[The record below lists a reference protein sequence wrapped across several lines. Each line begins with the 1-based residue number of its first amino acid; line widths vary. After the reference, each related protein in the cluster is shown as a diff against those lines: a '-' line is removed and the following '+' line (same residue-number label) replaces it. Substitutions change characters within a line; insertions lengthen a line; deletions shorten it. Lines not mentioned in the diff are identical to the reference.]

1 LGRETV
7 EPVQDDFEVL
17 VEWLW
22 QLQLLEEVPT
32 RYETITVGNQKT
44 EEFEPSQSM
53 HVGFDPRSRS
63 ACVNSGMGSRMQLLE
78 ASTRI
83 LQPCEIKE

>member
-1 LGRETV
+1 MV
-7 EPVQDDFEVL
+7 EPVQYDFEVL

-22 QLQLLEEVPT
+22 QLQLPEEVPK
-32 RYETITVGNQKT
+32 RYERITVGNQKT
-44 EEFEPSQSM
+44 EEFVQSQSM

-63 ACVNSGMGSRMQLLE
+63 ACVNSGMGSQMQLLE
-78 ASTRI
+78 ASNRI